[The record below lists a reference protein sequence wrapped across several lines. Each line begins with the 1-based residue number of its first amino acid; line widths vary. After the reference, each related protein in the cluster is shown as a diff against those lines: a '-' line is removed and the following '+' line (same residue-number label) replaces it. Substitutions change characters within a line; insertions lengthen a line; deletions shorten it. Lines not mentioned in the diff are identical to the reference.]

1 MEIFSQ
7 ETLQFIEAHPVLL
20 SVLFAWSLFWT
31 GMALWKSARLSHKWW
46 FLIVLVVNSVGI
58 VAIIYLYFIA
68 RRYSV
73 ETKET
78 K

>member
-7 ETLQFIEAHPVLL
+7 ETLTFIGSHILL
-20 SVLFAWSLFWT
+20 FSVLFVWSLFWT

-58 VAIIYLYFIA
+58 VAIIYLYFVA
-68 RRYSV
+68 RRYKI
-73 ETKET
+73 ETKEE

>member
-7 ETLQFIEAHPVLL
+7 ETLQFIGSHTLL
-20 SVLFAWSLFWT
+20 FGLLFIWSLFWK

-58 VAIIYLYFIA
+58 VDIIYLYFVA
-68 RRYSV
+68 RRYKV
-73 ETKET
+73 EAQEDN
-78 K
+78 